1 MPVLRVF
8 VQRAVTSAIDTY
20 SNSSR
25 EKSRFQFSESA
36 TTGADVSFQQPSNS
50 TNKATNSVEM
60 LSRSSKGYLE
70 LEELVVDET
79 TGRVTA
85 ATPDTI
91 TDHPEQ
97 QISQWPLR
105 NSQQT

>member
-1 MPVLRVF
+1 
-8 VQRAVTSAIDTY
+8 
-20 SNSSR
+20 
-25 EKSRFQFSESA
+25 
-36 TTGADVSFQQPSNS
+36 
-50 TNKATNSVEM
+50 M
-60 LSRSSKGYLE
+60 LSRSSKGYLQ
-70 LEELVVDET
+70 LDDLVVDET